1 MFHFFIELTSARY
14 GARASALAPQPH
26 FNKPIYYGLIKLQCT
41 PPFQT
46 NVHASALLE
55 FPTGYEPKDS
65 STPLYNR
72 DGMHGQMSFLS
83 SSLRARANKK
93 CPLHRRSVK
102 FGRRCHNGV
111 PRGGTHR
118 GYPSQSSLKSSTK
131 HQAASSQSCL
141 DKLL

>member
-41 PPFQT
+41 PPFQA

-55 FPTGYEPKDS
+55 FPTGYEPKERNA
-65 STPLYNR
+65 PLYSR
-72 DGMHGQMSFLS
+72 VGMHGQTSFLRRTDLLS
-83 SSLRARANKK
+83 SSLRARVNQELLTS
-93 CPLHRRSVK
+93 PTIGDVRM
-102 FGRRCHNGV
+102 GY
-111 PRGGTHR
+111 PRGT
-118 GYPSQSSLKSSTK
+118 PLLSELSQVK